1 MTHRVVHD
9 ARTTLLV
16 AVSLDTFARNA
27 SANADMKD
35 ASCVRQGEIA
45 TCCNRLGISN
55 AWVLRRIHNYA
66 EAQFVRPRT
75 PAVRDKYL
83 ALATRQCSP
92 DRVHCHSAFNCI
104 AVLPPLPATVSSPC
118 CPHVAVCCASLPGV
132 CCCES
137 LSTRLPRES
146 PTKHWP
152 LFKIWK
158 TLSVA
163 TGSHAQFFQ
172 KRGREPR

>member
-66 EAQFVRPRT
+66 EDQFVRPRT

-92 DRVHCHSAFNCI
+92 DRVHCHSALQCSHPCRPLCRPLVALTLLC
-104 AVLPPLPATVSSPC
+104 AVRRFPAC
-118 CPHVAVCCASLPGV
+118 VAA
-132 CCCES
+132 S

>member
-75 PAVRDKYL
+75 PAV
-83 ALATRQCSP
+83 
-92 DRVHCHSAFNCI
+92 
-104 AVLPPLPATVSSPC
+104 
-118 CPHVAVCCASLPGV
+118 
-132 CCCES
+132 
-137 LSTRLPRES
+137 LPRES